1 MILKKIVIAKQ
12 VIVTKNEVA
21 SLKTAFSVFQ
31 RKKWYLLKQN
41 KWIKRLHYSVTECMV
56 FS

>member
-21 SLKTAFSVFQ
+21 SLKTAFSVSQ
-31 RKKWYLLKQN
+31 REKTVP
-41 KWIKRLHYSVTECMV
+41 SETE
-56 FS
+56 